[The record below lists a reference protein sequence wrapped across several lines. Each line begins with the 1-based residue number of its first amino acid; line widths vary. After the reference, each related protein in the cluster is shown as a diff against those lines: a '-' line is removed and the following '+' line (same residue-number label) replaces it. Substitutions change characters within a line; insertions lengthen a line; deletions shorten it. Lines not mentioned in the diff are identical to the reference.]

1 MKYAGK
7 FRIGK
12 VESSVKKVNIDSYY
26 SSISIA
32 FVPPAPNFL
41 VDARGSYLSFNDDKE
56 RLSLSSSETSD

>member
-1 MKYAGK
+1 MKYAGE

-12 VESSVKKVNIDSYY
+12 VEASVKKVNIDSYY

-32 FVPPAPNFL
+32 FVPAPNFL